1 MLSALGAGIK
11 SVCFTLL
18 KPQLTVIPPLDVSLV
33 LCLTPFNISGKR
45 SDVDIDQEHQRQII
59 NHAAEPGN
67 TDCAAG
73 HKEYQRRPQ
82 KRLPQRIKAV
92 STGKECV

>member
-11 SVCFTLL
+11 PVCFTLL

-33 LCLTPFNISGKR
+33 LRLTPFDISGKR
-45 SDVDIDQEHQRQII
+45 SDIDIDQERQRQII

-67 TDCAAG
+67 TDCTSG
-73 HKEYQRRPQ
+73 DKEYQRRPQ
-82 KRLPQRIKAV
+82 EHLPQRIKAV
-92 STGKECV
+92 SAGKECV